1 MYAVA
6 ANTESY
12 LYQRYNIPYP
22 EEGQTSFSSDEG
34 YVYVQTAQ
42 ALIDQLDATT
52 ATFRMLALAVASI
65 SLLVGGIGIMNMML
79 TNVTE
84 RIREIGL
91 RKALGARR
99 GDITGQ
105 FLLESVTIC
114 IVGGVIGVGVGYGG
128 AWLLASVAG
137 SALSSMMGGSGELVP
152 VISPATV
159 AMATGICV
167 GIGVVF
173 GWYPARRGAKMDPV
187 EALRYQ

>member
-1 MYAVA
+1 M
-6 ANTESY
+6 
-12 LYQRYNIPYP
+12 
-22 EEGQTSFSSDEG
+22 
-34 YVYVQTAQ
+34 QTAQ

-114 IVGGVIGVGVGYGG
+114 IVGGAIGVGVGYGG

-137 SALSSMMGGSGELVP
+137 SALG
-152 VISPATV
+152 
-159 AMATGICV
+159 
-167 GIGVVF
+167 
-173 GWYPARRGAKMDPV
+173 
-187 EALRYQ
+187 